1 MRLGELKD
9 SLELNTSSS
18 RKKKK
23 KGKKH
28 TISTTS
34 EEMCFRK
41 EIIKPLVGIVWPLVD
56 SNSHC
61 HIELVAFA

>member
-1 MRLGELKD
+1 MG
-9 SLELNTSSS
+9 S
-18 RKKKK
+18 KKKK
-23 KGKKH
+23 KKDKKKPA
-28 TISTTS
+28 ISTAS

>member
-1 MRLGELKD
+1 MGLG
-9 SLELNTSSS
+9 
-18 RKKKK
+18 KKKK
-23 KGKKH
+23 EKKKKH
-28 TISTTS
+28 AISTAS

-41 EIIKPLVGIVWPLVD
+41 EIKPLVGIVWPLVD